1 MADKF
6 VKKTVESSAPDW
18 KQVVVE
24 KEHTP
29 AKQKTEVTYA
39 QLEYQVADIDN
50 QITNL
55 TAQKTSLESE
65 MAKVKTAVEK

>member
-6 VKKTVESSAPDW
+6 VKKTVESSAPNW
-18 KQVVVE
+18 KQIIVE

-39 QLEYQVADIDN
+39 QLENQVKDVDN

-55 TAQKTSLESE
+55 TARKTELEAE